1 MRSQA
6 STGTM
11 TPASLVPLTPW
22 SLAAPA
28 STGPL
33 VLLAAALVV
42 PVALDET
49 PPLPVAEEPEPEDV
63 EPLPLPPPTEETDE
77 VAVLAEDA
85 ELGDDPELAEEA
97 VAVAEPEVLVVAVEG
112 PDVVPDE
119 DTTVDAVDGVPDV
132 KDDEPEVDEP
142 ERVDDAVPLEAV
154 LVVPEPVGETELDA
168 DAELETDV
176 EDTALEEDGAAVED
190 WLEVDDVVEITIT
203 DTEEPVC
210 WAEVT
215 ITSVEVTSAAGRL
228 LLVVGEVASDSSQK
242 SMYCMNWS
250 STYVRGV
257 IAPEPPFTS
266 MHLLQP
272 A

>member
-11 TPASLVPLTPW
+11 TPASLVALTPW
-22 SLAAPA
+22 SLPAPA

-42 PVALDET
+42 PVALDEA
-49 PPLPVAEEPEPEDV
+49 PPPPVAEEPEPEDV
-63 EPLPLPPPTEETDE
+63 EPLPPPPPMEDTGE
-77 VAVLAEDA
+77 VAVVAESA
-85 ELGDDPELAEEA
+85 ELGNDPELAEVA

-112 PDVVPDE
+112 PDVVPE
-119 DTTVDAVDGVPDV
+119 DTTVDAADGVLDV
-132 KDDEPEVDEP
+132 KDDEPEVD
-142 ERVDDAVPLEAV
+142 DTVPLEAV
-154 LVVPEPVGETELDA
+154 LVVPEPVGEAELVA
-168 DAELETDV
+168 DAELEIDV

-190 WLEVDDVVEITIT
+190 LLEVEDVVEITIT

-215 ITSVEVTSAAGRL
+215 STSVEVTSAAGRL

-257 IAPEPPFTS
+257 IAPEPPFTL